1 MKLHFFI
8 LFILVSTFRAHAD
21 YRTGQH
27 ADVLIGRPAKTHFS
41 PQSVGVDPVSQKV
54 FVLDSSHGR
63 VLRYSSVAALQEDA
77 EPEAIIGQPDAYT
90 FTGGTAANR
99 LDGPKGLSLDAAGR
113 LWVADS
119 GNHRVLRFD
128 NAASLPTG
136 AAASGVIGQTD
147 FTSATAGTAENR
159 LKGPVG
165 VTMDAGGR
173 LWVLDAG
180 NHRVLRWDSSVA
192 LVPAAFA
199 SGVLGQTNFSTG
211 ASGTSATALK
221 SPEAIALE
229 YSGSALTRLW
239 VADTQNHRVLAW
251 NSPASRANGAAAD
264 KVLGGSTFGT
274 ITLSVPPTRSSLNRP
289 GGLALDGADL
299 WIADSSNN
307 RLLLFSAAGSKSN
320 GADADSVLGQF
331 NYSEEISGTGLTNFN
346 NPGAL
351 CFAGS
356 RLWIADAQNQRLVRH
371 DSTAGKFGLVAADG
385 VLGVKA
391 TPGDS
396 YSSAEGVAVDP
407 VTGKLFVAD
416 TRNSRVLRY
425 ADARAMA
432 TGAQPEAV
440 LGQPDFVS
448 TGIGLSAAR
457 MHYPSGLTVDV
468 LGNLW
473 VADAWN
479 SRVLRF
485 ANASSLTS
493 GAAAVQVLGQTSF
506 TGGQR
511 GGTASRMDTP
521 SGVVTEWALTPS
533 FNQVIVR
540 LWVADELNH
549 RVLRFDNPIA
559 LGNGGAATVVLGQ
572 PGFTSNQSDL
582 SATRMF
588 SPSGLAVEQSG
599 RLWVSDTGNQRVLRF
614 DNAAAKASGAAADG
628 VLLQSGFNSSAG
640 TMHPGKPAVT
650 AQGRLFV
657 PLTGQQRVVWFNN
670 AATKAPGAAPDGV
683 LGQPDTTST
692 ATGSGFSGMYSPAGV
707 ALDLS
712 GRLWV
717 VNSLMVQR
725 YSPQLESTITGF
737 GFNAQNRFFLNIL
750 GAGGETFTIRSSTDL
765 QNWSTI
771 ERTETVSGI
780 GTKAITWTAPSAP
793 TGPRKFYRLQGQ

>member
-1 MKLHFFI
+1 MKLYSVI
-8 LFILVSTFRAHAD
+8 LFALLTTFRVHAD
-21 YRTGQH
+21 FRTGQH
-27 ADVLIGRPAKTHFS
+27 ADVLIGMSSKARFS
-41 PQSVGVDPVSQKV
+41 PQSVAVDPVSQKV
-54 FVLDSSHGR
+54 FVLDSSYGR
-63 VLRYSSVAALQEDA
+63 ILRYSTAAALQEDG
-77 EPEAIIGQPDAYT
+77 EPEAIIGQPDVYT

-99 LDGPKGLSLDAAGR
+99 LDSPKGISLDAAGR
-113 LWVADS
+113 LWVADA
-119 GNHRVLRFD
+119 GNNRVLRFD

-136 AAASGVIGQTD
+136 ASASGVIGQTD
-147 FTSATAGTAENR
+147 FTSAVAGAAENR
-159 LKGPVG
+159 LRAPAG
-165 VTMDAGGR
+165 VTMDASGR
-173 LWVLDAG
+173 LWILDAG
-180 NHRVLRWDSSVA
+180 NHRVLRWDSSAV

-199 SGVLGQTNFSTG
+199 SGVLGQANFSAS

-229 YSGSALTRLW
+229 YSGTSLVRLW

-274 ITLSVPPTRSSLNRP
+274 IALLDPPTRSSLNRP

-299 WIADSSNN
+299 WIADSSNH
-307 RLLLFSAAGSKSN
+307 RLLLFSAAGNKSN

-331 NYSEEISGTGLTNFN
+331 NYSEDISGNTLTKFKA
-346 NPGAL
+346 PAAL

-385 VLGVKA
+385 VLGEKEE
-391 TPGDS
+391 PGES
-396 YSSAEGVAVDP
+396 YSSAEGAAVDP

-425 ADARAMA
+425 ADARALA

-440 LGQPDFVS
+440 LGQPDLVS
-448 TGIGLSAAR
+448 NLPGISASR

-473 VADAWN
+473 VADTWN
-479 SRVLRF
+479 DRVLRF
-485 ANASSLTS
+485 ANASSLSS
-493 GAAAVQVLGQTSF
+493 GAAAVQVLGQTTF
-506 TGGQR
+506 TGAQP
-511 GGTASRMDTP
+511 GGTASQMNMP
-521 SGVVTEWALTPS
+521 SSVVTEWALTPS

-540 LWVADELNH
+540 LWVADEVNH

-559 LGNGGAATVVLGQ
+559 LGNGGVATVVLGQ
-572 PGFTSNQSDL
+572 PGFTSTQADL
-582 SATRMF
+582 SASRMR
-588 SPSGLAVEQSG
+588 SPAGLTVEQNG

-614 DNAAAKASGAAADG
+614 DNAAAKVSGAAADG
-628 VLLQSGFNSSAG
+628 VLLQSGFSSSAG

-657 PLTGQQRVVWFNN
+657 PLVGQHRVVWFNN
-670 AATKAPGAAPDGV
+670 ASTKAAGAAPDGV

-692 ATGSGFSGMYSPAGV
+692 ILGSGFSGMYSPSCV
-707 ALDLS
+707 ALDPS

-717 VNSLMVQR
+717 VNRLMVQR

-750 GAGGETFTIRSSTDL
+750 GTGGETFTIRSSTDM

-771 ERTETVSGI
+771 ERTETVTGT

-793 TGPRKFYRLQGQ
+793 TGPRKFYRLQMQ